1 MALSDLLPTRRRKT
15 DLGTVGSSLAS
26 LSEFQREMNRMFDD
40 YFGDFDLAPF
50 AGMEERLARFA
61 PSIDVSET
69 PKKIKVTAELPGMEE
84 KDISVTVEDD
94 YLILSGEK
102 KEEKEEEDDEKYYH
116 REMSYGAFKRIIP
129 FNASIDT
136 DKVEAKFKKGV
147 LKITLPKLPG
157 SESDKG
163 KKIEIKSE

>member
-15 DLGTVGSSLAS
+15 DLGKIGGSLPA

-40 YFGDFDLAPF
+40 YFRDFDLEPF
-50 AGMEERLARFA
+50 AGMEERLSRFA

-94 YLILSGEK
+94 YLIISGERK
-102 KEEKEEEDDEKYYH
+102 EEEEKEDDERYYH
-116 REMSYGAFKRIIP
+116 REMTYGAFKRIIP
-129 FNASIDT
+129 FNAAIDT
-136 DKVEAKFKKGV
+136 DKAEAKFKKGV
-147 LKITLPKLPG
+147 LKITLPKIPG

-163 KKIEIKSE
+163 RKIEIKTE